1 MDIQIL
7 ECRRF
12 ATKHPLSAKPR
23 IVKDYEIDLELGEE
37 RFVVIDGEAIPIRR
51 GCVCV
56 RKPGQTIYGIG
67 TQNSILLTVD
77 FSSQQSPVRYSRN
90 IEGPLQSLFTGEL
103 LENLQG
109 VIVPHAEHTFIPIYT
124 ELLDVAFTDGEAA
137 KILVLELLYK
147 LNAEVCRN
155 QYQGLKP
162 AKTACSLALGYLKN
176 NLEKEITLEQL
187 AEQVHLNKNYLVRL
201 FKQAYGKSPIRMLI
215 SLRMELARDLLT
227 STDMPVSDIAAAC
240 GYTSAAYFTAE
251 YKKQF
256 GLTPKAQRAAQREK
270 SFPVS
275 PKKA

>member
-12 ATKHPLSAKPR
+12 ATTHPLSSKVR
-23 IVKDYEIDLELGEE
+23 TVKDYEIDLELGEE
-37 RFVVIDGEAIPIRR
+37 RFVVIDGEPFPIRR
-51 GCVCV
+51 GNVCV
-56 RKPGQTIYGIG
+56 RKPGQTVYGIG
-67 TQNSILLTVD
+67 TQNSILLTID
-77 FSSQQSPVRYSRN
+77 FSSHQSPVRYSRN
-90 IEGPLQSLFTGEL
+90 IEGPLQPLFVGEL

-124 ELLDVAFTDGEAA
+124 ELLDMAFTDTEAA
-137 KILVLELLYK
+137 KMLVLELLYK

-155 QYQGLKP
+155 AYQGMKP
-162 AKTACSLALGYLKN
+162 AKTACALALGYLKN

-201 FKQAYGKSPIRMLI
+201 FKQTYGKSPIRMLI

-227 STDMPVSDIAAAC
+227 STDMSVGDIAIAC

-256 GLTPKAQRAAQREK
+256 GLTPKAQWENT
-270 SFPVS
+270 S

>member
-12 ATKHPLSAKPR
+12 ATKHPLSAKSR
-23 IVKDYEIDLELGEE
+23 TVKDYEIDIELGEE
-37 RFVVIDGEAIPIRR
+37 RFVVIDGEAIPICR

-90 IEGPLQSLFTGEL
+90 IEGPLQPLFSGEL

-124 ELLDVAFTDGEAA
+124 ELLEVAFTDAEAA

-187 AEQVHLNKNYLVRL
+187 AEHVHLNKNYLVRL

-227 STDMPVSDIAAAC
+227 STDMPVGDIAAAC

-275 PKKA
+275 PKRA